1 MGLPPR
7 QGNSCSDQ
15 DDDGDDDGDGD
26 GGDDDDQAQIFP
38 QQRVALPWLS
48 LDVHHGVAGNR
59 PPHSYFT
66 FADNHY
72 FVIVFVMIYT

>member
-15 DDDGDDDGDGD
+15 DDDGDGD
-26 GGDDDDQAQIFP
+26 GGDGDDDDRTQIFP

-48 LDVHHGVAGNR
+48 LDVHYRVTGNR

-72 FVIVFVMIYT
+72 FVIILVMIYT

>member
-1 MGLPPR
+1 MMMVMVMAMVMVMVTMIKL
-7 QGNSCSDQ
+7 NKDSNL
-15 DDDGDDDGDGD
+15 
-26 GGDDDDQAQIFP
+26 P

-48 LDVHHGVAGNR
+48 LDVHYRVTGNR

>member
-15 DDDGDDDGDGD
+15 DDDDDGDGD
-26 GGDDDDQAQIFP
+26 VGDDDDQAQIFP

-48 LDVHHGVAGNR
+48 LDVHYRVRGNR
-59 PPHSYFT
+59 CYFT

-72 FVIVFVMIYT
+72 FVIVLVMIYT